1 MQTVELPAELCSEL
15 RVQRLVVS
23 ICVGVSF
30 SGMELL
36 GPWEQATGIACILT
50 GLGLGVLS

>member
-1 MQTVELPAELCSEL
+1 MQTVELPAELYSEL
-15 RVQRLVVS
+15 RAQRLVVS